1 MRVHYASFL
10 PQTTSLLSTIV
21 GAYDELNDVETSSK
35 AQTWAPPG
43 RKWLC
48 HLPSPL
54 YAQAAKVKI
63 QERKGKILREKRV
76 EYHAFISYGPL
87 TKRHNNR
94 YAPACNGEERV
105 VMEAL
110 VSRTRISAT
119 PTNSHDCE
127 DYSAPPS
134 CIQIMG
140 RNLFSGD
147 LVIAAAVQVTVH
159 CVTVYPCAIKP

>member
-1 MRVHYASFL
+1 MQGGTSVH
-10 PQTTSLLSTIV
+10 PELL
-21 GAYDELNDVETSSK
+21 N
-35 AQTWAPPG
+35 
-43 RKWLC
+43 
-48 HLPSPL
+48 
-54 YAQAAKVKI
+54 
-63 QERKGKILREKRV
+63 EKRV

-110 VSRTRISAT
+110 VSHSPLTERLRYASACNGEERVVKVMEALVSRTRISAT

-134 CIQIMG
+134 CIQT
-140 RNLFSGD
+140 
-147 LVIAAAVQVTVH
+147 AH
-159 CVTVYPCAIKP
+159 